1 MRLLAS
7 QPQLARFAQAFV
19 ESGEQ
24 RLAGLWRCDGD
35 FYALRLV
42 AAPENGR
49 PAAHLELTRAPLPY
63 GLTVRELDVVT
74 LIVGGLSNNEI
85 GALLGSGGR
94 TVGKHAERILAKLG
108 QSTRAGVAA
117 LAVEEGLLR
126 LPPPDGGGALHALPV
141 GRVQAVVNGH
151 ARAPVPAH
159 RRAPRRRPYLI
170 GSAFPQGGQVA
181 ADGHE
186 MIGGSSLAVSEINAC
201 GGIGGRPVEQI
212 VVDLDPLDPGSV
224 TAALESLIDR
234 EVDAI
239 TNGWLYAERAAV
251 DAVADYGCPYL
262 NAFTSEYVAE
272 LVREQQSRY
281 ASIFQVCATEA
292 GYGEGF
298 IRSLDMLAAG
308 GAWRPPNRRLL
319 FVEASVQSGHM
330 ATERT
335 IAAAERSNWQVEGIE
350 LIPTSVTRWDDVLR
364 RIRAIDPAAVMLAHW
379 LPEEAAAFQR
389 EFVADPADALVYVVY
404 APSIPAYVAEAGD
417 AAEGVLW
424 STVTGSYGDAI
435 GRGFVQR
442 FERTLGRRP
451 GRSQAGVAYD
461 EVHLLAGA
469 WQRLGN
475 PRRFDQVSAEL
486 ARVPYRGVNGAYYLG
501 SESHCAL
508 SYPDTTRDPSLGQ
521 AHLLLQVQDG
531 ENRVLAPDMYAESV
545 FRTPSWLAATAY
557 R

>member
-1 MRLLAS
+1 M
-7 QPQLARFAQAFV
+7 

-35 FYALRLV
+35 FYALRLE
-42 AAPENGR
+42 AEPENGR
-49 PAAHLELTRAPLPY
+49 PAAHLELTRTPLPY

-126 LPPPDGGGALHALPV
+126 LPPPDGGGALRALPV

-151 ARAPVPAH
+151 ARASSPAH
-159 RRAPRRRPYLI
+159 RRALPRRPYLI

-186 MIGGSSLAVSEINAC
+186 MIGGSALAVSEINAR

-224 TAALESLIDR
+224 TAAIESLIDR

-239 TNGWLYAERAAV
+239 TSGWLYAERAAV

-298 IRSLDMLAAG
+298 IRSLDTLAAA

-335 IAAAERSNWQVEGIE
+335 I
-350 LIPTSVTRWDDVLR
+350 
-364 RIRAIDPAAVMLAHW
+364 
-379 LPEEAAAFQR
+379 
-389 EFVADPADALVYVVY
+389 
-404 APSIPAYVAEAGD
+404 
-417 AAEGVLW
+417 
-424 STVTGSYGDAI
+424 
-435 GRGFVQR
+435 
-442 FERTLGRRP
+442 
-451 GRSQAGVAYD
+451 
-461 EVHLLAGA
+461 
-469 WQRLGN
+469 
-475 PRRFDQVSAEL
+475 
-486 ARVPYRGVNGAYYLG
+486 
-501 SESHCAL
+501 
-508 SYPDTTRDPSLGQ
+508 
-521 AHLLLQVQDG
+521 
-531 ENRVLAPDMYAESV
+531 
-545 FRTPSWLAATAY
+545 
-557 R
+557 